1 MNNLSLYNT
10 LIKPIYTE
18 KSVTIAES
26 NRVFVFKV
34 NPKSDKRIIKN
45 VVEKLFNVV
54 VKKVRTLNIKGDK
67 TKFKQISGKKS
78 DWKKAFISLKK
89 GYDINLA
96 NLK

>member
-34 NPKSDKRIIKN
+34 NPKSNKKIIKN
-45 VVEKLFNVV
+45 VVEKLFKVV
-54 VKKVRTLNIKGDK
+54 VKKVRTLNIKGNK
-67 TKFKQISGKKS
+67 TKFKQMPGKKS